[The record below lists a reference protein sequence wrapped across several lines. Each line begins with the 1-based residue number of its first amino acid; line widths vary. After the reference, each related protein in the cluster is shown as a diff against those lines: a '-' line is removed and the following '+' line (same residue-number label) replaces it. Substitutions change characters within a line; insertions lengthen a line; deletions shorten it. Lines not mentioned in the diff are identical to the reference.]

1 MVKRYFP
8 MGTDMLV
15 ASRDCFHM
23 GRGNIHGQMAQYM
36 MVNDHGKVTGAGN
49 FRWTSGA
56 TYEGEVSGGYLHG
69 CGTFNGTDGSI
80 YRGAWRINVQ
90 HGLGRKQY
98 CNLDIYEGSWKEGVK
113 EGSGRYDWSSE
124 DTYIGNWKAGNMCGR
139 GVMKWASSD
148 MYDGFWLDGLK
159 HGSGFYRFSDG
170 GYYFGTW
177 SRGRKGG
184 QGTFYP
190 AGSKLPSLPNCYSS
204 AGYYDDNSNT
214 LSHSLSVK
222 SDQTKVRRASI
233 NHSLPEKLSIGLFR
247 SSGRIS
253 NRSVSLEKD
262 WSFDDS
268 AKEVPSRESSRTL
281 SFNSEEGGSEAR
293 DVRAYLCLF
302 VSLCGSSRHIW
313 LNHPNAAGTLLE
325 RSHQCLCV
333 KYFLPTLDL
342 ELEYGCTSQKMV
354 PNLHRHTVLLVSTG
368 SIIAQWFLEL
378 RIHHRYDLKGSSQ
391 GRITSK
397 DEINENTTLKDLDLS
412 YEFHMDKSWRESLF
426 KIGEKVFP
434 NGDRY
439 AGSFKGLL
447 PHGKGK
453 YTWSDGTV
461 YDGEWDHGKVTG
473 AGNFRWTSGA
483 TYEGEVSGGYLH
495 GCGTF
500 NGTDGSIYRGAWRI
514 NVQHGL
520 GRKQYCN
527 LDIYEGSWKEGVK
540 EGSGRYDWSTEDTY
554 IGNWKAGNMCG
565 RGVMK
570 WANSDMYDGFWLDGL
585 KHGSG
590 FYRFSDGG
598 YYFGTWSRDLKE
610 DGQEHSILLGAKF
623 HLYQTGI
630 ALLGT
635 M

>member
-56 TYEGEVSGGYLHG
+56 IYEGEVSGGYLHG

-190 AGSKLPSLPNCYSS
+190 AGSKLPSLPNWYSS

-233 NHSLPEKLSIGLFR
+233 NRSLPEKLSIGLFR

-268 AKEVPSRESSRTL
+268 AKEVR
-281 SFNSEEGGSEAR
+281 F
-293 DVRAYLCLF
+293 
-302 VSLCGSSRHIW
+302 
-313 LNHPNAAGTLLE
+313 E
-325 RSHQCLCV
+325 R
-333 KYFLPTLDL
+333 K
-342 ELEYGCTSQKMV
+342 
-354 PNLHRHTVLLVSTG
+354 
-368 SIIAQWFLEL
+368 
-378 RIHHRYDLKGSSQ
+378 
-391 GRITSK
+391 
-397 DEINENTTLKDLDLS
+397 LS
-412 YEFHMDKSWRESLF
+412 Y
-426 KIGEKVFP
+426 
-434 NGDRY
+434 
-439 AGSFKGLL
+439 
-447 PHGKGK
+447 
-453 YTWSDGTV
+453 TV
-461 YDGEWDHGKVTG
+461 GKVTPVPMREVLSSDFG
-473 AGNFRWTSGA
+473 PRARIWVYFPKDGSQFTPPHRSIGFYWKDYCPMVFRNLREMFKIDAADYMMSICDGD
-483 TYEGEVSGGYLH
+483 GLREVSSAGKS
-495 GCGTF
+495 
-500 NGTDGSIYRGAWRI
+500 GSLFYVSQDERFVI
-514 NVQHGL
+514 
-520 GRKQYCN
+520 K
-527 LDIYEGSWKEGVK
+527 
-540 EGSGRYDWSTEDTY
+540 T
-554 IGNWKAGNMCG
+554 
-565 RGVMK
+565 
-570 WANSDMYDGFWLDGL
+570 L
-585 KHGSG
+585 KKSEQKVWIQITTN
-590 FYRFSDGG
+590 F
-598 YYFGTWSRDLKE
+598 K
-610 DGQEHSILLGAKF
+610 
-623 HLYQTGI
+623 
-630 ALLGT
+630 
-635 M
+635 

>member
-1 MVKRYFP
+1 MHECLPQSYEEQAVTYAF
-8 MGTDMLV
+8 V
-15 ASRDCFHM
+15 A
-23 GRGNIHGQMAQYM
+23 
-36 MVNDHGKVTGAGN
+36 
-49 FRWTSGA
+49 
-56 TYEGEVSGGYLHG
+56 L
-69 CGTFNGTDGSI
+69 
-80 YRGAWRINVQ
+80 
-90 HGLGRKQY
+90 
-98 CNLDIYEGSWKEGVK
+98 
-113 EGSGRYDWSSE
+113 
-124 DTYIGNWKAGNMCGR
+124 
-139 GVMKWASSD
+139 
-148 MYDGFWLDGLK
+148 
-159 HGSGFYRFSDG
+159 
-170 GYYFGTW
+170 
-177 SRGRKGG
+177 
-184 QGTFYP
+184 
-190 AGSKLPSLPNCYSS
+190 
-204 AGYYDDNSNT
+204 
-214 LSHSLSVK
+214 
-222 SDQTKVRRASI
+222 
-233 NHSLPEKLSIGLFR
+233 
-247 SSGRIS
+247 
-253 NRSVSLEKD
+253 
-262 WSFDDS
+262 
-268 AKEVPSRESSRTL
+268 
-281 SFNSEEGGSEAR
+281 
-293 DVRAYLCLF
+293 RAYLILLKMLPNYYKHVCSHENTLITKFFGLHEITLKGGRKVRF
-302 VSLCGSSRHIW
+302 VVMG
-313 LNHPNAAGTLLE
+313 NM
-325 RSHQCLCV
+325 
-333 KYFLPTLDL
+333 F
-342 ELEYGCTSQKMV
+342 CT
-354 PNLHRHTVLLVSTG
+354 
-368 SIIAQWFLEL
+368 EL

-598 YYFGTWSRDLKE
+598 YYFGTWSRDLK